1 MQVKAKSYI
10 RKVNHMIEQVEHY
23 LGVKLYL
30 DKFEIVGEYKYGATV
45 EARIRHTDT
54 DRMSDVGRV
63 QFNLNWRES
72 EKSEVY
78 ISLYFLNGPLL
89 KENVFIDKARF
100 ATDANVKFKY

>member
-1 MQVKAKSYI
+1 MHAKAKSYI

-54 DRMSDVGRV
+54 DRMSDVGLVR
-63 QFNLNWRES
+63 FSLHWE

-78 ISLYFLNGPLL
+78 IRLNFLNVPLL
-89 KENVFIDKARF
+89 NEKVLIDKARF